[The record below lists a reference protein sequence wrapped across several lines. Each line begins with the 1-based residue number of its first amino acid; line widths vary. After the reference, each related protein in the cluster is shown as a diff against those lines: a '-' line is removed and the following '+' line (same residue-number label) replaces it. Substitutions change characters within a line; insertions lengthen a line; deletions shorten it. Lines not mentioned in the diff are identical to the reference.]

1 MVTRFYWCQPANNL
15 FMISLLLSVPQFFRF
30 ALLIIYVGCIMALSL
45 LPPQDFPQV
54 QLFEGADKVV
64 HFLMYLIFSLLG
76 CWSLKTEFNRTRIL
90 FIIPITMGWGI
101 FMEIMQLNMQIG
113 RSFSWYDELAN
124 CVGVLVGVIGYQ
136 LAIYKYA
143 K

>member
-1 MVTRFYWCQPANNL
+1 MVAIFYWPQTANNL

-30 ALLIIYVGCIMALSL
+30 SLLIIYVGCIMALSL

-54 QLFEGADKVV
+54 QLFENADKVV
-64 HFLMYLIFSLLG
+64 HFLMYFIFSILG
-76 CWSLKTEFNRTRIL
+76 CWSLKTEFNRSRIL

-101 FMEIMQLNMQIG
+101 FMEIMQQYMHLG
-113 RSFSWYDELAN
+113 RSFSWYDEMAN

-136 LAIYKYA
+136 LVVYKYA